1 VRDYEVTIIIQPEI
15 DDEVRAEIVERVSGW
30 LTNGTEEAG
39 KPVVHH
45 WGQRR
50 LAYPLDNHHDGYYV
64 FYEAKLNPEQIG
76 DIERNITYVE
86 DILRHLVVR
95 KES

>member
-1 VRDYEVTIIIQPEI
+1 MRDYEVTIIIQPEI
-15 DDEVRAEIVERVSGW
+15 DEEARAQIIERVAGW
-30 LTNGTEEAG
+30 LTSGSNEAD
-39 KPVVHH
+39 KPVAHH

-50 LAYPLDNHHDGYYV
+50 LAFPIDNHSDGYYV
-64 FYEAKLNPEQIG
+64 FYEAKLDPTQIG
-76 DIERNITYVE
+76 EIERNMTYVE